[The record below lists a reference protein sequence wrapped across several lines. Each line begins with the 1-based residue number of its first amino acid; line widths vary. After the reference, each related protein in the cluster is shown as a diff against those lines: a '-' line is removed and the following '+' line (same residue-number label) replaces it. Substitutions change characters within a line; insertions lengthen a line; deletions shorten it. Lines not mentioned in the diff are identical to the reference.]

1 VAGASRHSRAAGA
14 ARAVVFDM
22 DGLLVD
28 TEPTWRAVHME
39 VFGELGLDLS
49 RWPNIVTTGMRVD
62 EVVAMRRTY
71 YDWGEPD
78 DAAVAARITSLV
90 AERVSSTAAMC
101 EGAFEAIAWCR
112 ERDLA
117 VGLAT
122 GSRWPVIDAVLSS
135 FGLESAFDAC
145 VSAGDLPYGKP
156 HPAVYLEAATK
167 LGAAATSCLA
177 FEDAIN
183 GLVSA
188 AAARMRTV
196 IVPAG
201 TSVGDPRVVLA
212 DVQLETLLQIDDGR
226 VALLAGLSEAD

>member
-1 VAGASRHSRAAGA
+1 VTGASRHSRAAGA
-14 ARAVVFDM
+14 ARAVIFDM

-28 TEPTWRAVHME
+28 TEPTWRAVHTE
-39 VFGELGLDLS
+39 VFGELGLELS
-49 RWPNIVTTGMRVD
+49 RWPNVVTTGMRVD

-71 YDWGEPD
+71 HDWGEPAD
-78 DAAVAARITSLV
+78 EVVASRITSLV
-90 AERVSSTAAMC
+90 AERVPSTAVICA
-101 EGAFEAIAWCR
+101 GAPEAIGWCR
-112 ERDLA
+112 ERQLR

-122 GSRWPVIDAVLSS
+122 GSRWPVIEAVLSS

-145 VSAGDLPYGKP
+145 VSAGDLAYGKP
-156 HPAVYLEAATK
+156 HPGVYLD
-167 LGAAATSCLA
+167 AAAELGVPAASCLA

-201 TSVGDPRVVLA
+201 SSVGDPRTVLA
-212 DVQLETLLQIDDGR
+212 DVQLDSLLEIDDGR
-226 VALLAGLSEAD
+226 VALLAGLSEAG